1 MFYSNEVYISN
12 ICSARELENKDARFS
27 NTSIDDMIRG
37 SRPLTK
43 QIENAWFIRIGY
55 SLLKYRLF
63 KIIDVVDYE
72 NSAESISSI
81 EKRPNLILES
91 IYGESVVIARARDV
105 LFCTAPPPIEIAHA
119 DNIRSRLPSIF
130 RDKDNTSFERWWYA
144 TPWCRNGLLKRDQE
158 SMFEYLSADYISRAS
173 YVDAYHTTYKIWKD
187 KLFVDRLDSRVSN
200 PNRFYLDS
208 KTNRF
213 LNFLKRHEP
222 LEAEKY
228 VHCTYCS
235 KVVSEF
241 ENIPTIGEVCLGC
254 YTEVEIPCGI
264 CLGTDTISN
273 INSSKEYDS
282 RLNAILDSL
291 GIEKS
296 HRRCAHRVH
305 KECDR
310 CSILETIDIDKLHS
324 METLAD
330 RKQYL
335 ASFHRNGY
343 GETYHAIDGD
353 NLCTNC
359 AELSLNSRLFSPY
372 RGRTLPKMRSKH
384 KDYTRH
390 IGIESEVI
398 THYEDVED
406 YQENAWCPDNF
417 EVVPDGSLGSGGVEF
432 RTDRPLISSLVDK
445 SLDELEQV
453 HRDEDNQ
460 VDTDCGLHIHI
471 NAIDFGF
478 RELKSLLM
486 LTSSI
491 QKTIYKSLPQSRVTN
506 SYAKPIEL
514 NPVEIAQI
522 KDLPSLV
529 RSYYAM
535 SGDSFDSSRYNDARY
550 VGTNLHA
557 RFFLGT
563 IEFRYH
569 EGEIYSKN
577 IKRWI
582 KFLNRIMDTSK
593 DLHRNTKLYQK
604 VLSSSSNEMDIIHS
618 IGGAESTEYIE
629 ERINDNR

>member
-43 QIENAWFIRIGY
+43 QIENTWFLRLGY

-63 KIIDVVDYE
+63 KVIDVVDHE
-72 NSAESISSI
+72 TLEESISSV

-91 IYGESVVIARARDV
+91 IYGDSVVIARARDV
-105 LFCTAPPPIEIAHA
+105 LFCSAPTSGMRLTYSHI
-119 DNIRSRLPSIF
+119 RLPTIY
-130 RDKDNTSFERWWYA
+130 RDKSSTDIERFMFSP
-144 TPWCRNGLLKRDQE
+144 PWRRDTLIRRDQE
-158 SMFEYLSADYISRAS
+158 DMFNYMSTDYISRCSDVVS
-173 YVDAYHTTYKIWKD
+173 YSSAYRIWKD

-213 LNFLKRHEP
+213 LNHRKRHET

-228 VHCTYCS
+228 IECTYCT
-235 KVVSEF
+235 KVVSEYVSV
-241 ENIPTIGEVCLGC
+241 PRLGEICNSCLR
-254 YTEVEIPCGI
+254 EVEIPCGI
-264 CLGTDTISN
+264 CLSTDKISN
-273 INSSKEYDS
+273 INYSEDYDS
-282 RLNAILDSL
+282 RLRGILQSL
-291 GIEKS
+291 GIETS
-296 HRRCAHRVH
+296 HRRCAHKVH
-305 KECDR
+305 RECDR
-310 CSILETIDIDKLHS
+310 CSILETIDIEKLHS
-324 METLAD
+324 METLVD

-335 ASFHRNGY
+335 SAFHRHGY
-343 GETYHAIDGD
+343 GESYHSINGD

-359 AELSLNSRLFSPY
+359 AELRLNSRLFSPY

-453 HRDEDNQ
+453 HRDEDNH
-460 VDTDCGLHIHI
+460 VSTDCGVHIHI
-471 NAIDFGF
+471 NAMDFGF

-491 QKTIYKSLPQSRVTN
+491 QKTIYSSLPKSRVTN
-506 SYAKPIEL
+506 SYARPIEL
-514 NPVEIAQI
+514 NPIEIAQI

-529 RSYYAM
+529 RSYYSMAE
-535 SGDSFDSSRYNDARY
+535 DSFSSNRYNDARY
-550 VGTNLHA
+550 IGTNLHA

-604 VLSSSSNEMDIIHS
+604 VLSTSSNEMDIIHS

-629 ERINDNR
+629 ERINDNK